1 MFTTWKLGT
10 VGVVLATGIFSAQ
23 APNRLATEGEWFV
36 ECSVDRLSNKR
47 DCEVAVEV
55 KSTNP
60 AYHLGFIYRVGSGMF
75 LAVGLPAPSR
85 IVVRVDHGEAYELG
99 MCTGQACLLR
109 GRIAGQLRQRMHE
122 GEVLRLEFRGA
133 DRVGGVAEVSLI
145 GFNKMHLEALD
156 RLAR

>member
-23 APNRLATEGEWFV
+23 APNRLASEGEWFV
-36 ECSVDRLSNKR
+36 ECAVDRISGKR

-55 KSTNP
+55 KSVNP

-85 IVVRVDHGEAYELG
+85 IVAR
-99 MCTGQACLLR
+99 
-109 GRIAGQLRQRMHE
+109 
-122 GEVLRLEFRGA
+122 
-133 DRVGGVAEVSLI
+133 DRKSVV
-145 GFNKMHLEALD
+145 
-156 RLAR
+156 

>member
-1 MFTTWKLGT
+1 MFATWKLGT

-99 MCTGQACLLR
+99 MFTGPARLLR
-109 GRIAGQLRQRMHE
+109 ARTPGQLC
-122 GEVLRLEFRGA
+122 
-133 DRVGGVAEVSLI
+133 
-145 GFNKMHLEALD
+145 
-156 RLAR
+156 